1 MFGLGCRA
9 SDGSATGYEVDKD
22 HDDGDDQED
31 MDKPTHRGTGY
42 QV

>member
-1 MFGLGCRA
+1 M
-9 SDGSATGYEVDKD
+9 SDVGRRVLDRSATGYEVDKD